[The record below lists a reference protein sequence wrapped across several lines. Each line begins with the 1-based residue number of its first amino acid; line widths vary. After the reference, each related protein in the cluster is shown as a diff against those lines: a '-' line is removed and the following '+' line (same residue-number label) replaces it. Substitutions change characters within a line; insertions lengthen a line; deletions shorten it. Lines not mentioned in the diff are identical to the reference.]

1 MNGKVKEHYSRDDH
15 YGRTLPTTAA
25 CMGTNAG
32 LHLTS
37 VRYYIISGNILMT
50 GKSFK
55 RSFSS

>member
-1 MNGKVKEHYSRDDH
+1 MAKSRN
-15 YGRTLPTTAA
+15 TTLEMIIMAEALPTTAA

-32 LHLTS
+32 LQLTS